1 MTGVKGGLVYSK
13 LPALARQFPLE
24 VALIVMETAEAVA
37 AEAQRSMRLP
47 KTGVLYRVS
56 KTGKPSEL
64 AIAERRGIAEPYT
77 VTLPHNSTAA
87 AGDQVRALSR
97 VFHVADVL
105 RGSWDTAAR
114 AICEEVK

>member
-1 MTGVKGGLVYSK
+1 MLTANQLSIMRAAQARALPEACTIWRAAITTDDTAGVV
-13 LPALARQFPLE
+13 
-24 VALIVMETAEAVA
+24 ETWASVE
-37 AEAQRSMRLP
+37 
-47 KTGVLYRVS
+47 TTTCRVG

-77 VTLPHNSTAA
+77 VTLPHSSTAA